1 MTRHLF
7 SLLRVSISICGCG
20 RYRSAPSFPIR
31 SRHVS
36 VSRRRAGV
44 LGVWAPET
52 DWITDPTL
60 TDYVTLS
67 QCLTP
72 LWLND
77 IISKMEVVKENNS
90 L

>member
-7 SLLRVSISICGCG
+7 SLLRLSISICECG
-20 RYRSAPSFPIR
+20 RYQRAPSFPVR

-36 VSRRRAGV
+36 VSGRCARES
-44 LGVWAPET
+44 GVWAPET
-52 DWITDPTL
+52 DWIPDPTL
-60 TDYVTLS
+60 TNSVTLS

-72 LWLND
+72 LCLDD
-77 IISKMEVVKENNS
+77 IISKTEVVKENNS